1 MYFPLEINEELA
13 DMLRTVTDLYSQL
26 NAYLEKHKEDSLEEY
41 PLKPICKASDSAA
54 NMITD
59 ISDVIA
65 HDIACQAFEIEK
77 KRNNNQSN
85 SENHVS
91 E

>member
-13 DMLRTVTDLYSQL
+13 DILRAVTDLYSLL
-26 NAYLEKHKEDSLEEY
+26 NAYLEKHKEGRLEEY
-41 PLKPICKASDSAA
+41 PLKSICKASDNAA

-77 KRNNNQSN
+77 KINNNLNKESN
-85 SENHVS
+85 VS
-91 E
+91 K

>member
-1 MYFPLEINEELA
+1 MYFPLEINEDLA
-13 DMLRTVTDLYSQL
+13 DILRAVTDLYSQL
-26 NAYLEKHKEDSLEEY
+26 NAYLEKHKEGSLEEC
-41 PLKPICKASDSAA
+41 PLKSICKASDSAA

-77 KRNNNQSN
+77 KRNNSLNKESN
-85 SENHVS
+85 VFK
-91 E
+91 

>member
-26 NAYLEKHKEDSLEEY
+26 NAFLEKHKEGRLEEY

-77 KRNNNQSN
+77 KRYNNLNKESN
-85 SENHVS
+85 VS
-91 E
+91 K